1 MKKQIILS
9 FLSFSTLAFVA
20 CGGGTTTTTDTT
32 VTGGA
37 PAPEVAGAEAPVAAP
52 AAVEAYDPHRGEGK
66 FNESNVNVS
75 GLDKAMAAKG
85 ESISQSKCMS
95 CHKASDERLVG
106 PGWAGV
112 TKRHT
117 PAWIMNFM
125 TNTDAMIDKDPDL
138 QSQLELCLV
147 RMPDQ
152 NLGDDDARAI
162 LEFMRKNDGDK

>member
-9 FLSFSTLAFVA
+9 LFSFATLSFVA
-20 CGGGTTTTTDTT
+20 CGGGTTTETTTT
-32 VTGGA
+32 ETTTTGGA
-37 PAPEVAGAEAPVAAP
+37 PAPEVAGAAT
-52 AAVEAYDPHRGEGK
+52 VETYDPHRGEGK
-66 FNESNVNVS
+66 FNESNVDVS
-75 GLDKAMAAKG
+75 SMDNALAAKG
-85 ESISQSKCMS
+85 ESISQTKCMS
-95 CHKASDERLVG
+95 CHKTTDEKLVG

-117 PAWIMNFM
+117 PAWIMNFI

-152 NLGDDDARAI
+152 NLADDDARAI
-162 LEFMRKNDGDK
+162 LEFMRKNDGAK